1 MSAGTYQ
8 GLRALGYGQK
18 HGGVLQGL
26 QAVWRVGTIIRSPS
40 LPSQVCS
47 PAVSRTR
54 PRSLARVRVLSER
67 RIPGHGDDCL
77 AQHLLVAADDGLFPA
92 LAPEF
97 PDQIAVLEA
106 EHRRIEAVLAE
117 AAAGPP
123 EDPAWPGRLAETLA
137 ELREHIFKEQDGVF
151 PAALASL
158 RNEDWE
164 AVEAARARA
173 GSLLRR
179 VG

>member
-1 MSAGTYQ
+1 MHAG
-8 GLRALGYGQK
+8 
-18 HGGVLQGL
+18 
-26 QAVWRVGTIIRSPS
+26 
-40 LPSQVCS
+40 
-47 PAVSRTR
+47 
-54 PRSLARVRVLSER
+54 LARVRVLSER